1 MTKRF
6 CQFVMWMCVLAP
18 AAALGQTPAG
28 EGGAQAA
35 LRDIRLASFSPQRAF
50 SESAEGKA
58 GIARLTALQTEKARQ
73 IDEKNKALQTR
84 SRRSSGAHSRSA
96 MRPVFGAPA
105 RSSNSAS
112 TCSDSFRTRRRR

>member
-1 MTKRF
+1 MTKPF

-58 GIARLTALQTEKARQ
+58 GIARLTALQTKRRVR
-73 IDEKNKALQTR
+73 LTRRTRRCRRR
-84 SRRSSGAHSRSA
+84 SRRSSRAQCAER
-96 MRPVFGAPA
+96 
-105 RSSNSAS
+105 
-112 TCSDSFRTRRRR
+112 